1 MNPYRSYL
9 GERDPLAVLGET
21 PPRIRELV
29 AKLGPDGLERSYAP
43 GKWTARQIIAHLA
56 QVEMM
61 FGTRFRQALTLDDY
75 VVQPFDQEIW
85 MSREPLPEAATAL
98 EALCAMR
105 QWNLALF
112 RSLSPDDRSRTFS
125 HPERGVQSVDWM
137 LELLAGHDLNH
148 LTQLEIIASPP
159 AQ

>member
-1 MNPYRSYL
+1 MANPYSNLL
-9 GERDPLAVLGET
+9 GERDPLAVLAET
-21 PPRIRELV
+21 PQRIQALA
-29 AKLGPDGLERSYAP
+29 AKLGPDGLQLSYAP
-43 GKWTARQIIAHLA
+43 GKWTAGQIIAHLA

-75 VVQPFDQEIW
+75 VVQPFDQNVW
-85 MSREPLPEAATAL
+85 MSRELPDAAAL

-112 RSLSPDDRSRTFS
+112 RSLSSEDRSRTFS
-125 HPERGVQSVDWM
+125 PPERGVQSVDWM

-148 LTQLEIIASPP
+148 LAQLEVIASAP